1 MKVKSLGR
9 QIQCIE
15 HTTVTELQQQ
25 QINAFKKYIIGDL
38 SEKNAS
44 CVVDYSLCH
53 IRNEFSGSIKK
64 QPGLL
69 KI

>member
-1 MKVKSLGR
+1 MQSDLLSRLKPMKVKSLGR

-44 CVVDYSLCH
+44 CVVTSVMS
-53 IRNEFSGSIKK
+53 F
-64 QPGLL
+64 QVA
-69 KI
+69 